1 MISGI
6 MDQVKTKETV
16 EKGKNEV
23 LLSVKDLKM
32 HFPIKGGLLGR
43 TKGYV
48 KAVDGVTFDIFK
60 GETFGLVGESGC
72 GKSTTGRA
80 LLRLLEATSGSV
92 RFDGKDIFALS
103 ENELRTAR
111 REMQLIFQDPFS
123 SLNPRLSVGET
134 LDRVLKIHGLGTKE
148 ERENRIKEILELVGL
163 TSFHMRR
170 YPHEFSGGQRQRIG
184 IARALTLNPKLIVLD
199 EPVSALDVSIQS
211 QVVNLLEDLQEQLG
225 LTYLFVSHGLNIV
238 RHISDRVGVM
248 YLGKMVELAD
258 SDTLFEEPKHPYT
271 QALMSA
277 NPIANPRLR
286 DKPKIIL
293 QGDVPSPINPPSG
306 CYFHTRCPY
315 VQPKCREEAPEFVKT
330 GENQYV
336 ACHYPLS

>member
-1 MISGI
+1 MVSGVI
-6 MDQVKTKETV
+6 ESVAN
-16 EKGKNEV
+16 EKKVAKSEQDV
-23 LLSVKDLKM
+23 LLSVKDIKM
-32 HFPIKGGLLGR
+32 HFPIKGGLFGR
-43 TKGYV
+43 TQGHV
-48 KAVDGVTFDIFK
+48 KAVDGISFDILK
-60 GETFGLVGESGC
+60 GETLGLVGESGC
-72 GKSTTGRA
+72 GKSTAGRA

-92 RFDGKDIFALS
+92 TFDGKDIYSLS
-103 ENELRTAR
+103 DAELRTTR

-134 LDRVLKIHGLGTKE
+134 LSRVLKIHGMSNPRD
-148 ERENRIKEILELVGL
+148 REDKIKEVLELVGL
-163 TSFHMRR
+163 SAFHMRR

-184 IARALTLNPKLIVLD
+184 IARALVLNPKFIVLD
-199 EPVSALDVSIQS
+199 EPTSALDVSIQS
-211 QVVNLLEDLQEQLG
+211 QVINLLEDLQEKFD
-225 LTYLFVSHGLNIV
+225 LTYLFVSHGLNVV

-258 SDTLFEEPKHPYT
+258 SDTLFEAPKHPYT
-271 QALMSA
+271 QALISA

-286 DKPKIIL
+286 DKQKIIL

-315 VQPKCREEAPEFVKT
+315 AQPKCREEAPAFVKT
-330 GENQYV
+330 TDNQYV

>member
-315 VQPKCREEAPEFVKT
+315 AQPKCREEAPEFVKT

>member
-1 MISGI
+1 MLSG
-6 MDQVKTKETV
+6 VV
-16 EKGKNEV
+16 EPVQSDKKQEKVNQEV
-23 LLSVKDLKM
+23 LLSVKDIKM

-43 TKGYV
+43 TQGHV
-48 KAVDGVTFDIFK
+48 KAVDGVSFDIIK
-60 GETFGLVGESGC
+60 GETLGLVGESGC
-72 GKSTTGRA
+72 GKSTTGRV

-92 RFDGKDIFALS
+92 NFDGKEIFSL
-103 ENELRTAR
+103 NDNDLRATR
-111 REMQLIFQDPFS
+111 SDMQLIFQDPFS

-134 LDRVLKIHGLGTKE
+134 LSRVLKIHGVKDPQ
-148 ERENRIKEILELVGL
+148 EREDRIKEVLELVGL

-184 IARALTLNPKLIVLD
+184 IARALILNPKLIVLD

-211 QVVNLLEDLQEQLG
+211 QVVNLLEDLQEKFG

-258 SDTLFEEPKHPYT
+258 SDTLFESPKHPYT
-271 QALMSA
+271 QALISA
-277 NPIANPRLR
+277 NPIPNPRLR

-315 VQPKCREEAPEFVKT
+315 AQPKCREEAPEFVKT